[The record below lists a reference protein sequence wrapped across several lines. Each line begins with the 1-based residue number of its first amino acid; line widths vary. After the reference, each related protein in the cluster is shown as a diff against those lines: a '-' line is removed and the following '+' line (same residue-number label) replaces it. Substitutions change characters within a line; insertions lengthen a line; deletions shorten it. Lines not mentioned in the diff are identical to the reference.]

1 MIEKRVTWSGNRG
14 HPDYYMERRAK
25 RTQIVLILAISSV
38 ISFSPVYLGYATLAA
53 SDFFSFNLNFENV
66 DQDYL
71 LAAHMSELKIFRSS
85 GFFEAFEFPI
95 YPFER
100 SLHFLSRKFSSDQ
113 KSLIL
118 RC

>member
-1 MIEKRVTWSGNRG
+1 
-14 HPDYYMERRAK
+14 MERRAK
-25 RTQIVLILAISSV
+25 GIQIVLVLAISV
-38 ISFSPVYLGYATLAA
+38 AISFSSAYLGYATLAA
-53 SDFFSFNLNFENV
+53 SDSLSFNLNFENV

-71 LAAHMSELKIFRSS
+71 LAAHMSELKMFRSS
-85 GFFEAFEFPI
+85 GFFDAFELPL

-100 SLHFLSRKFSSDQ
+100 SLHLLSQKLSFDQ